1 MPIHGDTFPDRKLG
15 LGRIS
20 IDMGGGDMKRRVYVG
35 TYTGGNQSDSP
46 LTGSKGIYAFSLQE
60 DGKGLSFTGCYSNN
74 DIDPGFLV
82 YRNGY
87 LFVENERKDRAVL
100 HSYRV
105 EEDGS
110 LIFVNAVETTGSK
123 CAHVCADA
131 FGSYV
136 FGANYASGSVLVT
149 RSDENGQLTMTD
161 LVQHYG
167 HSIVPVRQ
175 DAPRAHAVIQT
186 PDGTGVIV
194 PDLGTDKLV
203 NYKLDRK
210 SGKLVRNPNQP
221 VVQVASGEGPRH
233 FVFHPCGRYGYLL
246 TEIGNHIYVYN
257 YDGNQGILT
266 EKQCVST
273 LPEKFSGTSYA
284 AELIVSKDGRFLY
297 ACNRGHDSIAAFSID
312 ETGKLHAPDF
322 WPCGGKGP
330 RHICFGPEEHTIFV
344 ANKESNQIS
353 IMERN
358 EQTGAIGN
366 VLATAD
372 VPAPACVVM
381 I

>member
-46 LTGSKGIYAFSLQE
+46 LTGSKGIYAFSLQD

-110 LIFVNAVETTGSK
+110 LIFVDAVETTGSK

-167 HSIVPVRQ
+167 HSIVPCLLYTS
-175 DAPRAHAVIQT
+175 DAA
-186 PDGTGVIV
+186 
-194 PDLGTDKLV
+194 
-203 NYKLDRK
+203 
-210 SGKLVRNPNQP
+210 
-221 VVQVASGEGPRH
+221 
-233 FVFHPCGRYGYLL
+233 
-246 TEIGNHIYVYN
+246 
-257 YDGNQGILT
+257 
-266 EKQCVST
+266 
-273 LPEKFSGTSYA
+273 
-284 AELIVSKDGRFLY
+284 
-297 ACNRGHDSIAAFSID
+297 D
-312 ETGKLHAPDF
+312 E
-322 WPCGGKGP
+322 
-330 RHICFGPEEHTIFV
+330 
-344 ANKESNQIS
+344 
-353 IMERN
+353 
-358 EQTGAIGN
+358 
-366 VLATAD
+366 
-372 VPAPACVVM
+372 
-381 I
+381 